1 MRKSIIPLTS
11 LRFFAASLVVFF
23 HYSLFIPEVANSI
36 FNPIFS
42 SGFLAVSFFFFLS
55 GFILT
60 YNYKDRSKIDIK
72 SFYKK
77 RFFRIYPVYF
87 LGTALTLSISWLS
100 NSYPRGNTIITQVL
114 GIHAWF
120 PGMAQ
125 AINYPSWSVSVE
137 LFLYALFPF
146 LISIHN
152 NNKKLFTALA
162 ILLYVVPIVGCFLL
176 TSNNFTKSIHYF
188 QNSPITHLGT
198 FMLGMVGGNYILKHS
213 PGKFTSNLLFI
224 IPLVIMLYITYEFAH
239 INHYASFGLYAILF
253 LPLHIGITNSK
264 TIFHKFFSLKILEIL
279 GKSSYSLYILQYPVL
294 LIFRKIFPYNKNSLE
309 DFTLYF
315 ITLIVI
321 SILSHQFIE
330 KRFVK

>member
-23 HYSLFIPEVANSI
+23 HYSLFIPEVTNSI
-36 FNPIFS
+36 FHPIFS

-60 YNYKDRSKIDIK
+60 YNYRDIPKIDLK
-72 SFYKK
+72 RFYKK
-77 RFFRIYPVYF
+77 RFLRIYPVYF
-87 LGTALTLSISWLS
+87 LGTVLTLTISWIS
-100 NSYPRGNTIITQVL
+100 NSYPRGNTIITQFL

-146 LISIHN
+146 LILLHN
-152 NNKKLFTALA
+152 NNKKLFTILT
-162 ILLYVVPIVGCFLL
+162 ILLYIFPVIGCFLL
-176 TSNNFTKSIHYF
+176 TSNGLTKSINYF

-198 FMLGMVGGNYILKHS
+198 FMLGMVGGNYILKNNS
-213 PGKFTSNLLFI
+213 GKLISSLLFL
-224 IPLVIMLYITYEFAH
+224 IPLIAMLFITYEFGY

-253 LPLHIGITNSK
+253 LPLHIGITNSE
-264 TIFHKFFSLKILEIL
+264 TIFHKFFSLKVFETL

-294 LIFRKIFPYNKNSLE
+294 LIFRKIFQYNENSLK

-315 ITLIVI
+315 ITLTVL